1 MTIQIPLCA
10 LKNARR
16 ELLIHFLY
24 QIMEMYLTEF
34 EKIIANAIF
43 LTNSLNADYMQ
54 IGCMRS
60 ANEKGVI

>member
-24 QIMEMYLTEF
+24 QIMEMCLTEF
-34 EKIIANAIF
+34 EKIIANVIF
-43 LTNSLNADYMQ
+43 LTNSLNAD
-54 IGCMRS
+54 
-60 ANEKGVI
+60 